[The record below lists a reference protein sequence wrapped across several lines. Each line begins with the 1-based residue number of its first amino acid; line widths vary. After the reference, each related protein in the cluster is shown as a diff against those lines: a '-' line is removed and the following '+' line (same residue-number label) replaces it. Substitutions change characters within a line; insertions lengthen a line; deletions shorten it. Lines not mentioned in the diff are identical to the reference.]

1 MNYDEFLAFM
11 EFKEVKKFNRH
22 LSPSRCSCHDETF
35 HDRDDCYGREFTC
48 KKTLSNE
55 FSFRLRKLIDCD
67 ITIEMFSGENIEKM
81 RAKLDFVGSDFIEV
95 CLNQENEK
103 PHKEWE
109 HYKQPKERYAAKKRI
124 IPMESI
130 KCIDL

>member
-1 MNYDEFLAFM
+1 MYYDEFIEFM
-11 EFKEVKKFNRH
+11 EFKKFNRH
-22 LSPSRCSCHDETF
+22 LSSSHCSCHDELF
-35 HDRDDCYGREFTC
+35 HDRNDCCDREFSC
-48 KKTLSNE
+48 KRTLSNE

-67 ITIEMFSGENIEKM
+67 ITIEIFSGENIEKI

-95 CLNQENEK
+95 CLKHEHEK

-109 HYKQPKERYAAKKRI
+109 HYKLPKERNESKKRI